1 MLTEPRQV
9 NARCSLASVR
19 EGDSWGRW
27 MPLALVHRNRALS
40 DRLAAVVARR
50 GERHDWS
57 HSGHSRLRRLL
68 LPLEVPR
75 MAMNLIEALPLGIL
89 EGVTEFLPVSST
101 GHLTIAEGLL
111 G

>member
-1 MLTEPRQV
+1 M
-9 NARCSLASVR
+9 
-19 EGDSWGRW
+19 
-27 MPLALVHRNRALS
+27 ALVHRNRALS
-40 DRLAAVVARR
+40 DRRVATFR

-101 GHLTIAEGLL
+101 GHLTIAEDFSG
-111 G
+111 